1 LEKWIDRIDGYGY
14 NGRMVHVYPNVF
26 SISDCEEIISFCSP
40 LVEKSRIEN
49 DYVNHMVR
57 NSVSCGVQ
65 WRDVPL
71 TFHSL
76 LQKHVMNN
84 PYGLSVAPE
93 PYQYTEYTK
102 GHFYDWHTDIIRK
115 RHRQI
120 SVSVLLCDPNDFT
133 GGEFSYIDEHGSAVS
148 VSMGRGDIVMF
159 PSWYKHRVG
168 CVKSGKRISLV
179 GWYG

>member
-1 LEKWIDRIDGYGY
+1 
-14 NGRMVHVYPNVF
+14 MVHVYPNVF
-26 SISDCEEIISFCSP
+26 SLSDCEAIIDFCSP
-40 LVEKSRIEN
+40 LVERSRIEN
-49 DYVNHMVR
+49 ESVDHRVR

-71 TFHSL
+71 SFHSL
-76 LQKHVMNN
+76 LQEYVMNN

-93 PYQYTEYTK
+93 PYQYTEYTE

-120 SVSVLLCDPNDFT
+120 SVSVLLCDPNDFV
-133 GGEFSYIDEHGSAVS
+133 GGEFSYINEHGSAVS
-148 VSMGRGDIVMF
+148 VSMGRGDILMF